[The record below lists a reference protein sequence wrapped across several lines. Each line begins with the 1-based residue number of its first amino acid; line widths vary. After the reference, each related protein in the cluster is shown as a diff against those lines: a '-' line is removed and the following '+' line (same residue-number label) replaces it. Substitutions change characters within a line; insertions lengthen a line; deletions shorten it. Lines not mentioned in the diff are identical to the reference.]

1 MFLCEYNKLKSFVST
16 ELSSCPPFS
25 TIYIPSL
32 NFIQKSPGFLRFTL
46 RGFSLCSWFNFDDRP
61 GDSSILSSGSDIE
74 IRIITV
80 SPIIQGRLIRN
91 NNFFTTPL
99 QYVYIAI
106 TPMHKFLFPQTPIN
120 NIGMITFILMLV

>member
-1 MFLCEYNKLKSFVST
+1 MFFGQYDKLHAPMCTK
-16 ELSSCPPFS
+16 LSCSSPFS

-32 NFIQKSPGFLRFTL
+32 HFSYKGPSLLRFTF
-46 RGFSLCSWFNFDDRP
+46 RGFSLCSWFNFDDRF

-120 NIGMITFILMLV
+120 NIGMITLILMLV